1 VASFLSENSISVSKD
16 QGFEKGCASDDWVVL
31 SGGFGRPLIL
41 TRRSEIIAGVFYIFR
56 RLWIGKG
63 FKKSGFKVL
72 TSGGFYIRI
81 RGMKKDDLIKA
92 LKDRGIDEV
101 AVAEVLGELFSADDL
116 GKRVEG
122 VKLLIRIWALM
133 GSGDLRNVDIDF
145 QGKMKRFEEE
155 ILRRRRER
163 ELSAN

>member
-1 VASFLSENSISVSKD
+1 LTIWSFRV
-16 QGFEKGCASDDWVVL
+16 
-31 SGGFGRPLIL
+31 
-41 TRRSEIIAGVFYIFR
+41 
-56 RLWIGKG
+56 
-63 FKKSGFKVL
+63 
-72 TSGGFYIRI
+72 RI
-81 RGMKKDDLIKA
+81 RGMKKDELIKA

-101 AVAEVLGELFSADDL
+101 AVAEVLRELFSADDL
-116 GKRVEG
+116 VKRVEG

-133 GSGDLRNVDIDF
+133 GSGDLRNVDTDF

>member
-1 VASFLSENSISVSKD
+1 M
-16 QGFEKGCASDDWVVL
+16 
-31 SGGFGRPLIL
+31 
-41 TRRSEIIAGVFYIFR
+41 
-56 RLWIGKG
+56 
-63 FKKSGFKVL
+63 
-72 TSGGFYIRI
+72 
-81 RGMKKDDLIKA
+81 GMKKDELIKA
-92 LKDRGIDEV
+92 LKDRGVDEV
-101 AVAEVLGELFSADDL
+101 AVAEVLRELFSADDL